1 MEPMLA
7 CRILFQLQ
15 LQVQFQLGGKAVP
28 IAVGAIGA
36 GNGAT
41 LGLAGPP
48 FAPARAR
55 RASRL
60 HRHRLRWSIAPD
72 PLVNLLVLDQ
82 VRLLPERFRADLA
95 PERFLA
101 LAGAR
106 GGRGGGG
113 GGVGIVAE
121 PQLGTAQ
128 AVRFAERRSDRAEP
142 EVRVPVLMVM
152 VSGLLQVPAVE
163 YEIVGGGRDDRPGWT
178 SGGGDELAAVG
189 RRAGR
194 FQLDRRSVLQ
204 PVLEQRHPCVSR
216 LCRVELVPVDVWTGE
231 FGRISS
237 LSESCCVTISLPPSG
252 TPLQVP
258 SIHASRS
265 IQESRVSLP
274 SSFSTLLLGTV
285 VSAIADP
292 MIAAMSSIEL
302 MSYSDSSFVS
312 TNIRAPDTESAPF
325 MTQLSAGALEP
336 SENSFTSARLHVCEP
351 PLSALAPSGLS
362 TESGRQVD
370 VEDTMLLSLPVEPTL
385 LPVPGAPPVPFVV
398 PLLPPRWPFVP
409 LVAAFAYVFCVWPV
423 LKEVKEGSGFTS
435 PLPRP
440 PPPMCPFWWPWPWPC
455 PFAPLLVMEAAELSS
470 RFSSTSIELFCVSP
484 SLGSESSSASSSS
497 L

>member
-1 MEPMLA
+1 MNMLPNVLLAPCKRTSPSIEWYAVLSHERYERSMEPMLA

-28 IAVGAIGA
+28 IAVGTIGA

-48 FAPARAR
+48 FASARAR

-72 PLVNLLVLDQ
+72 PLVDLLVLDQ
-82 VRLLPERFRADLA
+82 VRLLPERFRTDLA

-101 LAGAR
+101 RATGGRRYERAARLLRLLLVGSSLAFWCRRGVAGAR

-152 VSGLLQVPAVE
+152 VPGLLQVPAVE

-194 FQLDRRSVLQ
+194 FQLDRRPVLQ

-351 PLSALAPSGLS
+351 PLSALVPSGLS

-385 LPVPGAPPVPFVV
+385 LPVPGAPPLPFVF

-409 LVAAFAYVFCVWPV
+409 LVAAFAYVFCV
-423 LKEVKEGSGFTS
+423 
-435 PLPRP
+435 
-440 PPPMCPFWWPWPWPC
+440 
-455 PFAPLLVMEAAELSS
+455 
-470 RFSSTSIELFCVSP
+470 
-484 SLGSESSSASSSS
+484 
-497 L
+497 